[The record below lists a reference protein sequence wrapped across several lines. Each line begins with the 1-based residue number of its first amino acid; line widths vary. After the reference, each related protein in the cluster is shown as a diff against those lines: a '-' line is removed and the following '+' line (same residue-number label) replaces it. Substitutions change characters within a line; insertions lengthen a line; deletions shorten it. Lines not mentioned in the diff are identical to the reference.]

1 MNIEKRLMQIE
12 EWVMHIFATDAPITR
27 GNTEILLEKTKEI
40 TLAIQQISTQI
51 KTEHLTIMGGI
62 GVLLIVGIAILI
74 NQRKIKKQLK
84 KLLEEK
90 DKP

>member
-1 MNIEKRLMQIE
+1 MLQIVLADLTILKEKAETTEQI
-12 EWVMHIFATDAPITR
+12 IAK
-27 GNTEILLEKTKEI
+27 IL
-40 TLAIQQISTQI
+40 TQTQ
-51 KTEHLTIMGGI
+51 TEHMAVMAGI